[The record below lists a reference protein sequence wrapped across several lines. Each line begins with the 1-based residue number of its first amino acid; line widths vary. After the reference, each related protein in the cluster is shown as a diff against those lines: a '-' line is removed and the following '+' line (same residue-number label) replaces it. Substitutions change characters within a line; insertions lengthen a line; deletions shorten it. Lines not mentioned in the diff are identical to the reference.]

1 MSRQSETTFI
11 APLSEVV
18 AGTTNR
24 LGWLKSGPIVTG
36 TVILVHLALSA
47 KWPSLR
53 GVSSLTVLAVVYAT
67 YRDGLESGALSG
79 LFALVYFAFAF
90 SEKRVFDY
98 GRPEIER
105 LTSLA
110 LVIPGVVGLV
120 HTLKL
125 RLVQSELE
133 RSLLAERAERQ
144 NAEAAQEQR
153 YRHLAEAY
161 TKELERRVVVRT
173 QELAAAITSLEE
185 VSSAIAH
192 DLRNP
197 VRYVA
202 GYAELLNAQ
211 LAGRLDPQHQSFLTR
226 IGASAGRID
235 RLINDLLRYTGTHS
249 FPSDCS
255 AVEPEPIIHA
265 VLRKLEPLLRTSGAQ
280 MRVEGTLPTLWA
292 NPRVLEEVLENLLS
306 NAAKF
311 GRTGTKPLVVV
322 SSISSA
328 EGPRLLVTDNG
339 RGVPPENVAKLFKP
353 FSCFDPE
360 TNSFGSGIGLAVV
373 AKGMRQI
380 GGNVGVESKL
390 GQGSTFWLQFQSPPT
405 GYSESLPSRHFLPS
419 KNGGPPRS
427 PAKETV

>member
-1 MSRQSETTFI
+1 
-11 APLSEVV
+11 
-18 AGTTNR
+18 
-24 LGWLKSGPIVTG
+24 
-36 TVILVHLALSA
+36 
-47 KWPSLR
+47 
-53 GVSSLTVLAVVYAT
+53 
-67 YRDGLESGALSG
+67 
-79 LFALVYFAFAF
+79 
-90 SEKRVFDY
+90 
-98 GRPEIER
+98 
-105 LTSLA
+105 

-120 HTLKL
+120 HTLKM

-133 RSLLAERAERQ
+133 RSLLAERAERR

-153 YRHLAEAY
+153 YRQLAEAH
-161 TKELERRVVVRT
+161 TKELERRVAVRT

-211 LAGRLDPQHQSFLTR
+211 LAGRLDPKQQGFLTR
-226 IGASAGRID
+226 IGVNADRID
-235 RLINDLLRYTGTHS
+235 LLINDLLRYTETHS
-249 FPSDCS
+249 FPTDCS
-255 AVEPEPIIHA
+255 AVEPKPVIDA

-280 MRVEGTLPTLWA
+280 MRIEGMLPTLWA
-292 NPRVLEEVLENLLS
+292 NPRVLEEVFENLLS
-306 NAAKF
+306 NALEF
-311 GRTGTKPLVVV
+311 GRAGIKPMVLV
-322 SSISSA
+322 SSTWSA

-339 RGVPPENVAKLFKP
+339 RGIPPENVPKLFKP

-390 GQGSTFWLQFQSPPT
+390 GQGSTFWLQFQSPPA
-405 GYSESLPSRHFLPS
+405 G
-419 KNGGPPRS
+419 
-427 PAKETV
+427 